1 LSTSDEEA
9 RETAPLLILRNRFK
23 PAEVTADTDSMSLTL
38 SPPTRIAA
46 LVGAL
51 VLTGLAAI
59 VFLVGRGAIS
69 GESSGDSTAP
79 IVKTAPRITP
89 PTTTARPRAATPRAV
104 TGFAAKIDHALRH
117 SRVVVVSVSMPGAA
131 VDRVV
136 LKEARAGARASH
148 AAFVSISAANERAV
162 SGLVAKTGI
171 LPSPAVVIVKRPGVV
186 TTTFSVTDAGTIAQA
201 VAQARR

>member
-1 LSTSDEEA
+1 
-9 RETAPLLILRNRFK
+9 
-23 PAEVTADTDSMSLTL
+23 MSLTL
-38 SPPTRIAA
+38 NPNARIAT

-59 VFLVGRGAIS
+59 VFFVGRGVLGGDTVAD
-69 GESSGDSTAP
+69 SSATPVITKPRATSTP
-79 IVKTAPRITP
+79 KP
-89 PTTTARPRAATPRAV
+89 AATPPRATKRV
-104 TGFAAKIDHALRH
+104 PSGFPTSVDNALRH

-136 LKEARAGARASH
+136 RKEARAGAKAAH
-148 AAFVSISAANERAV
+148 AGFVPLSAANELAV
-162 SGLVAKTGI
+162 SGLVAKAGI

-186 TTTFSVTDAGTIAQA
+186 VTTFSVTDAGTIAQA